1 MPDDHA
7 SSREPS
13 PIGAGEQE
21 TTARRV
27 RVLLPLPLP
36 EALDYLAPEG
46 ISPPEPGSFVNV
58 PLGQRSL
65 TGVVWDGAGDG
76 LPEERL
82 KPIIETLPIPRLQP
96 ELRRF
101 VERVAAYTMAP
112 PGSVL
117 RMTMSVPEA
126 LQSPR
131 PRRLCAASPTGVAA
145 LGCSTTERRLTR
157 ARRRVLEVLC
167 GGPMPAAEVAR
178 LAACG
183 TGVVRDLITAGLV
196 EERFASA
203 EVPESPSPDW
213 RLSGPALS
221 PDQSLAAQRL
231 VASVGAGAFRV
242 TVLDGV
248 TGSGKTETYFA
259 ALAAAL
265 AAERQVLVLLPEI
278 ALGAQ
283 WLERFRQRFG
293 ALPEQWHSDMTA
305 AERRDAWRAVAAGR
319 ARVVV
324 GARSALFLPFPELGL
339 IVVDEEHDP
348 SYKQEDGVIYQ
359 ARDMAVL
366 RASLA
371 DIPIVLVSATPSL
384 ETIVNVARGRYQR
397 VALPRRHAE
406 AELPVVRLVDLR
418 RERIERGHFLSPPLV
433 GELAAT
439 FEAGEQALLF
449 LNRRGYAPLTLCRA
463 CGHRFHCPSCTAWL
477 VEHRFTGRL
486 LCHHCGHAEAVPAC
500 CPECLAAGALVPC
513 GPGVERL
520 LEEVT
525 ERFPAARA
533 ALMVSDLLP
542 GPRAAAELAQ
552 AMTERRYDLLIGTQI
567 VAKGHHFPMLTLV
580 GVVDAD
586 LGLAGGDLRA
596 AERTYQLLHQVGGRA
611 GRAEHKGRVL
621 IQTWMPDQL
630 VMKALAAGDRDRF
643 LAAEAAARRHAG
655 LPPFG
660 RLAALIVS
668 AGDAETVDFT
678 ARALSRAA
686 PQLPGVTVLGPA
698 PAPLAVLRSRH
709 RRRFLVK
716 AGRDVRLQA
725 VLRDWL
731 SRVRTAGSAR
741 IQVDIDPY
749 SFL

>member
-1 MPDDHA
+1 M
-7 SSREPS
+7 
-13 PIGAGEQE
+13 
-21 TTARRV
+21 
-27 RVLLPLPLP
+27 LPLPLP
-36 EALDYLAPEG
+36 EALDYLGPS
-46 ISPPEPGSFVNV
+46 IPPPEPGSFVRV

-65 TGVVWDGAGDG
+65 TGVVWDGAGEG

-82 KPIIETLPIPRLQP
+82 KPIIETLPAPRLQP

-112 PGSVL
+112 PGAVL

-126 LQSPR
+126 LQPPR
-131 PRRLCAASPTGVAA
+131 PRRLCAASPAGMAA
-145 LGCSTTERRLTR
+145 LAGAATAAHLTP
-157 ARRRVLEVLC
+157 ARRRVLEVSRHAP
-167 GGPMPAAEVAR
+167 PMPAAELAR
-178 LAACG
+178 LAGCG
-183 TGVVRDLITAGLV
+183 AGVVRDLIAAGLV
-196 EERFASA
+196 EERFAPAEDQESA
-203 EVPESPSPDW
+203 LPDW
-213 RLSGPALS
+213 RLAGPALS
-221 PDQSLAAQRL
+221 PDQSIAAQRL
-231 VASVGAGAFRV
+231 VKNVEAGVFGV

-265 AAERQVLVLLPEI
+265 AGGRQVLVLLPEI
-278 ALGAQ
+278 ALSAQ
-283 WLERFRQRFG
+283 WLDRFRGRFG
-293 ALPEQWHSDMTA
+293 VLPAQWHSDMSA
-305 AERRDAWRAVAAGR
+305 AERRDTWRAVAAGR

-339 IVVDEEHDP
+339 IIVDEEHDP
-348 SYKQEDGVIYQ
+348 SYKQEDGVCYQ

-366 RASLA
+366 RGSLA
-371 DIPIVLVSATPSL
+371 GVPVILVSATPSL
-384 ETIVNVARGRYQR
+384 ETVVNVARGRYAR
-397 VALPRRHAE
+397 VALPRRHAA
-406 AELPVVRLVDLR
+406 AEMPAVRLIDMR
-418 RERIERGHFLSPPLV
+418 RERLERRHFLAPPLV

-463 CGHRFHCPSCTAWL
+463 CGHRFQCPSCTAWL

-533 ALMVSDLLP
+533 AVMVSDLLS

-596 AERTYQLLHQVGGRA
+596 AERTYQLLQQVGGRA
-611 GRAEHKGRVL
+611 GRAAHKGRVL
-621 IQTWMPDQL
+621 IQTWMPDQP

-643 LAAEAAARRHAG
+643 LEAEAEARRRAG

-668 AGDAETVDFT
+668 AADDETCDFT

-698 PAPLAVLRSRH
+698 PAPLAVLRGRH
-709 RRRFLVK
+709 RRRFLIK
-716 AGRDVRLQA
+716 ADREVRLQA
-725 VLRDWL
+725 VLGDWI
-731 SRVRTAGSAR
+731 SRIRTSGSAR

-749 SFL
+749 GFL

>member
-13 PIGAGEQE
+13 PIGAGEHE
-21 TTARRV
+21 TAARRV

-36 EALDYLAPEG
+36 AALDYLAPEG
-46 ISPPEPGSFVNV
+46 TSPPEPGSFVNV
-58 PLGQRSL
+58 SLGQRSL
-65 TGVVWDGAGDG
+65 TGVVWDGGGDE

-82 KPIIETLPIPRLQP
+82 KPIIEMLPTPRLQP

-126 LQSPR
+126 LLSPR
-131 PRRLCAASPTGVAA
+131 PRRICAASPTGTAA
-145 LGCSTTERRLTR
+145 LAGAALETRLTPP
-157 ARRRVLEVLC
+157 RRRVLEVLC
-167 GGPMPAAEVAR
+167 AGPPMPAAELAR

-183 TGVVRDLITAGLV
+183 TGVVRDLISVGLV
-196 EERFASA
+196 EERFGSTEAS
-203 EVPESPSPDW
+203 ESPSPDW

-231 VASVGAGAFRV
+231 VASVGAGVFRV

-265 AAERQVLVLLPEI
+265 AAGRQGLVLLPEI

-319 ARVVV
+319 TRVVV

-339 IVVDEEHDP
+339 IIVDEEHDP
-348 SYKQEDGVIYQ
+348 SYKQEDGGIYQ
-359 ARDMAVL
+359 ARAMAVL

-384 ETIVNVARGRYQR
+384 ETIANIARGRYER

-463 CGHRFHCPSCTAWL
+463 CGHRFQCPSCTAWL
-477 VEHRFTGRL
+477 VEHRFTRRL
-486 LCHHCGHAEAVPAC
+486 LCHHCGHAEAVPPF

-525 ERFPAARA
+525 QRFPAARRA
-533 ALMVSDLLP
+533 DLS
-542 GPRAAAELAQ
+542 AAASG
-552 AMTERRYDLLIGTQI
+552 RR
-567 VAKGHHFPMLTLV
+567 PC
-580 GVVDAD
+580 
-586 LGLAGGDLRA
+586 RP
-596 AERTYQLLHQVGGRA
+596 GRA
-611 GRAEHKGRVL
+611 QG
-621 IQTWMPDQL
+621 
-630 VMKALAAGDRDRF
+630 AGADPN
-643 LAAEAAARRHAG
+643 LHARPARHAG
-655 LPPFG
+655 PRRG
-660 RLAALIVS
+660 RPRSVS
-668 AGDAETVDFT
+668 
-678 ARALSRAA
+678 
-686 PQLPGVTVLGPA
+686 
-698 PAPLAVLRSRH
+698 
-709 RRRFLVK
+709 
-716 AGRDVRLQA
+716 
-725 VLRDWL
+725 
-731 SRVRTAGSAR
+731 
-741 IQVDIDPY
+741 
-749 SFL
+749 